1 MSAGPRPGGWQIRGM
16 ERAEEA
22 VLRRAAIVEVLARRP
37 GLTAEAIADVVVASL
52 DVTRKD
58 LRMMLDA
65 GAVRRERTRP
75 KHPTVRLYLWSLA

>member
-1 MSAGPRPGGWQIRGM
+1 VSAGPRPGGWQIRGI

-22 VLRRAAIVEVLARRP
+22 VLRRAAIVELLMKRP
-37 GLTAEAIADVVVASL
+37 GLTAEEIADAVVASL

-58 LRMMLDA
+58 LRLMLDG

-75 KHPTVRLYLWSLA
+75 KHPTVRLYRWSLA